1 MIKIL
6 KSEYL
11 ENDTAV
17 YSTTVSFFSII
28 LYKKVE
34 TTTNK
39 DIISNLKTIKHK
51 KIKGFN
57 YEVEN

>member
-17 YSTTVSFFSII
+17 YSTTVSFFNII

-39 DIISNLKTIKHK
+39 NVISNLKIIKHK
-51 KIKGFN
+51 KVKGFN
-57 YEVEN
+57 YEIEN

>member
-17 YSTTVSFFSII
+17 YSTTVSFFNIT

-39 DIISNLKTIKHK
+39 NVISNLKTIEHK

-57 YEVEN
+57 YEIEN

>member
-11 ENDTAV
+11 ENDTAI
-17 YSTTVSFFSII
+17 YSTTVSFFNIV

-39 DIISNLKTIKHK
+39 NIISNLKITKHK

-57 YEVEN
+57 YEIEN